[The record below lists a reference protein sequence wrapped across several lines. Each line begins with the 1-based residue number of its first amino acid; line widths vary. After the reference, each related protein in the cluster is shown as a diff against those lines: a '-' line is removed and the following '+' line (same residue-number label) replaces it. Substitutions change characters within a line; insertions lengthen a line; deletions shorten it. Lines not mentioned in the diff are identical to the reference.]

1 MSKFLVT
8 ESHKLCLF
16 VGVSPYLIVCF
27 RRTIRFTY
35 LAKDDRD
42 RCLSVIQ
49 ELKSEYRWLLSGT
62 PQHRQFNDISSLA
75 TLLGIH
81 LGVDEDLPF
90 TKLSK
95 KFLSGKTGLENLSSF
110 MECRSIQVR

>member
-1 MSKFLVT
+1 MGALVIV
-8 ESHKLCLF
+8 H
-16 VGVSPYLIVCF
+16 VPYLNLFF

-49 ELKSEYRWLLSGT
+49 DLKSEYRWLLSGT
-62 PQHRQFNDISSLA
+62 PQHRQFNDISCLA
-75 TLLGIH
+75 SLLGIH
-81 LGVDEDLPF
+81 LGIEEDLPF
-90 TKLSK
+90 TKLNK
-95 KFLSGKTGLENLSSF
+95 KSQSGKTGLENLSSF